1 MRVPEAKK
9 ILLVED
15 DIEIR
20 ECLTEF
26 LRDEGY
32 TVDAA
37 ENGSAALKHLRT
49 TSSLPSLILLDLMMP
64 IMDGFQFR
72 EHQMKDAD
80 LAAIPTAML
89 SAHGQVR
96 DKAAALGL
104 AEILRK
110 PIELDD
116 LLRIVETHCPLQ

>member
-37 ENGSAALKHLRT
+37 ENGSAALTRLRSGKT
-49 TSSLPSLILLDLMMP
+49 LPSLILLDLMMP
-64 IMDGFQFR
+64 VMDGFQFR
-72 EHQMKDAD
+72 EAQLLDQD
-80 LAAIPTAML
+80 LAGIPTAML
-89 SAHGQVR
+89 SAHGQVH
-96 DKAAALGL
+96 DKVRHLGL
-104 AEILRK
+104 ADVLRK

-116 LLRIVETHCPLQ
+116 LLRIVGMHCPLQ

>member
-32 TVDAA
+32 TVSAA
-37 ENGSAALKHLRT
+37 ENGFAALSQLR
-49 TSSLPSLILLDLMMP
+49 SADSLPSLILLDLMMP

-72 EHQMKDAD
+72 EQQMLDSE
-80 LAAIPTAML
+80 LSGIPTAML
-89 SAHGQVR
+89 SAHGQVH
-96 DKAAALGL
+96 DKARHLGL
-104 AEILRK
+104 SEILRK

-116 LLRIVETHCPLQ
+116 LLRIVETHCTLQ

>member
-1 MRVPEAKK
+1 MREPEAKK

-15 DIEIR
+15 DSEIR
-20 ECLTEF
+20 ECLAEF

-32 TVDAA
+32 KVEAA
-37 ENGSAALKHLRT
+37 ENGSVALNHLR
-49 TSSLPSLILLDLMMP
+49 SGQPLPSLILLDLMMP

-72 EHQMKDAD
+72 EQQMLDHE
-80 LAAIPTAML
+80 LATIPTAML
-89 SAHGQVR
+89 SAHGQVHA
-96 DKAAALGL
+96 KAGSLGL

-116 LLRIVETHCPLQ
+116 LLRIVETHCA